1 MIRKLT
7 SKKDSKN
14 WTIVALCAAILL
26 LAIAQGVSLWYI
38 TKLHSYYF
46 EDSSRSLSAL
56 INSSEES
63 RYKHP
68 IIDVSENRVYIPEA
82 RIYLPLNDITRE
94 LRYDESFSFK
104 GSERIYFSTNA
115 TVGSQ
120 TTEDDPSCDKVVTLA
135 KPAEPQTDSSY
146 SLSGLV
152 SPTKDGLT
160 DVYTHADCK
169 IYYGNIKIDLAEAV
183 KQLQNY

>member
-1 MIRKLT
+1 MVKKLT
-7 SKKDSKN
+7 SNKDFKN

-26 LAIAQGVSLWYI
+26 LAIAQGVSFWYI

-46 EDSSRSLSAL
+46 EDSSRSLSTL
-56 INSSEES
+56 INSSEEN

-94 LRYDESFSFK
+94 LRYDYFSLK
-104 GSERIYFSTNA
+104 GSERVYFSINA

-120 TTEDDPSCDKVVTLA
+120 TDQDVHSCDKVVTLA
-135 KPAEPQTDSSY
+135 KPAEPKTDSSY

-160 DVYTHADCK
+160 DIYTHADCK
-169 IYYGNIKIDLAEAV
+169 IYYGSIKTDLAEAV